1 MEWISFFEAALTFL
15 DFLKL
20 EVLDFIILETY
31 WAIIIKLWDKFKDL
45 NSGLVGICKV

>member
-1 MEWISFFEAALTFL
+1 MEWISFFEADLTFF

-20 EVLDFIILETY
+20 EVLDCTIFEIY
-31 WAIIIKLWDKFKDL
+31 WAMIIRLWDKFKDL